1 MNKILCINIL
11 KSNALWWQEFL
22 PMELFLVHWSY
33 MCTREHLYKG
43 HATISGG
50 IGFKAVAA
58 LELVSCIADMLCA
71 PVQLKGT
78 LYYLDTPFHIV
89 QVCLE

>member
-33 MCTREHLYKG
+33 MCTHEHLYKG
-43 HATISGG
+43 YATISGG

-71 PVQLKGT
+71 PVLLKGT
-78 LYYLDTPFHIV
+78 LYYLDTPSHIV